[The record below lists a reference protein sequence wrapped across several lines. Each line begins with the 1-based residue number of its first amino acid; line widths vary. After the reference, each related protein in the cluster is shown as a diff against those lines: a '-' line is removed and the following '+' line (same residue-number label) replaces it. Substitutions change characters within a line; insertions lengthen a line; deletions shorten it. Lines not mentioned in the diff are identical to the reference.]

1 LGTIFYRRI
10 INMKKVFTVVLASM
24 VTLLSVAADNP
35 RDGRLR
41 VSNFSRQDIFIV
53 IDGRVIDDRDNHT
66 MIGGLRPGYHNV
78 KVYRKVYR
86 GRRSGG
92 LFGRGGGHTLL
103 YNSSVYV
110 TPQSEVRLVI
120 DRGGQVYVDRQRGRG
135 GRDRDWDDNDRRGRD
150 RDRDYDRRD
159 GDWRR

>member
-1 LGTIFYRRI
+1 
-10 INMKKVFTVVLASM
+10 MKKVFTVVLASM

-53 IDGRVIDDRDNHT
+53 VDGRVIDDRDNHT

-78 KVYRKVYR
+78 KVYRKEYR
-86 GRRSGG
+86 GRRNVGSI
-92 LFGRGGGHTLL
+92 FGRGDRHTLL
-103 YNSSVYV
+103 FNNSVLV
-110 TPQSEVRLVI
+110 TPQSEVRLVV

-135 GRDRDWDDNDRRGRD
+135 GRDRDDRDGRGRG
-150 RDRDYDRRD
+150 RDRDYDRND
-159 GDWRR
+159 GNWRK

>member
-1 LGTIFYRRI
+1 
-10 INMKKVFTVVLASM
+10 MKKVFTVVLASM

-78 KVYRKVYR
+78 KVYRKDYR
-86 GRRSGG
+86 GRRSNRNVGG
-92 LFGRGGGHTLL
+92 IFGRGGSNTLL
-103 YNSSVYV
+103 YSSAVLV

-135 GRDRDWDDNDRRGRD
+135 GRDRDWDDGYGRGRD
-150 RDRDYDRRD
+150 RDRDYDRNDR
-159 GDWRR
+159 DWRR

>member
-1 LGTIFYRRI
+1 
-10 INMKKVFTVVLASM
+10 MKKVFTVVLASM

-78 KVYRKVYR
+78 KVYRKEYR
-86 GRRSGG
+86 GRRNGG
-92 LFGRGGGHTLL
+92 LFGRGGRHTLL
-103 YNSSVYV
+103 YNSSVFV
-110 TPQSEVRLVI
+110 NPQSEVSLVI

-135 GRDRDWDDNDRRGRD
+135 GRDRDWDGDGRRGRD
-150 RDRDYDRRD
+150 RDYDRHD
-159 GDWRR
+159 GNWRK